1 MLRIGFKASMVAA
14 VAAAGVLAACS
25 SGGGSSSSSVAPSSS
40 GAAPTTSSAPTT
52 SAAPMDITIGASF
65 YTERIP
71 IYATMHQGVQ
81 AKADELGVNV
91 VFADAD
97 GQAAIQSDQIA
108 NFVTKGVAAI
118 ICSPA
123 DATALVPAYKAARDA
138 GVFMIS
144 AGNKVADEEED
155 AFVGPDL
162 VEYAKLTMDKLIEA
176 MGGKGDLMIIS
187 GPPQIA
193 FVQLQ
198 QMGWDASL
206 AAHPDVKVVAT
217 GVDEDLSPA
226 KALDVATSLLSAN
239 PSVTGIMS
247 STDNISVGVIQALE
261 GLGIDPA
268 TVATAGWD
276 AQEDAVKLV
285 TEGKY
290 TLTLSYLAY
299 TWGEVALQT
308 AVDMVNGKM
317 PASHY
322 VTTPGLFIDKANAST
337 LTPDQI
343 SGKTAL

>member
-25 SGGGSSSSSVAPSSS
+25 SGGGSTSSSAVP
-40 GAAPTTSSAPTT
+40 APTTSSAPTT
-52 SAAPMDITIGASF
+52 SAAPMDITIGVSF

-81 AKADELGVNV
+81 AKADELGVKV
-91 VFADAD
+91 EFADAD
-97 GQAAIQSDQIA
+97 GQAAIQSDQLA
-108 NFVTKGVAAI
+108 NFVTKGVDAI

-162 VEYAKLTMDKLIEA
+162 VDYAKQTMDKLIAA
-176 MGGKGDLMIIS
+176 MGGKGDLMIVS

-217 GVDEDLSPA
+217 GVVDDLSPA

-239 PSVTGIMS
+239 PSVKGIMS
-247 STDNISVGVIQALE
+247 STDNISVGVIQAME

-268 TVATAGWD
+268 SIATAGWD

-285 TEGKY
+285 AEGKY

-317 PASHY
+317 PAGHY
-322 VTTPGLFIDKANAST
+322 VSTPGLFIDKANAST

>member
-14 VAAAGVLAACS
+14 VAAAGLLAACS
-25 SGGGSSSSSVAPSSS
+25 SGGGSSSSSPAPSSS
-40 GAAPTTSSAPTT
+40 GAPTSSSAPTT
-52 SAAPMDITIGASF
+52 SAAPKDITIGVSF

-71 IYATMHQGVQ
+71 IYATMHEGVQ

-91 VFADAD
+91 VFTDAN
-97 GQAAIQSDQIA
+97 GEEATQSDQLA

-144 AGNKVADEEED
+144 AGNKVADDQED

-162 VEYAKLTMDKLIEA
+162 VDYAKQTMDKLIEA
-176 MGGKGDLMIIS
+176 MGGKGDIMIIS

-198 QMGWDASL
+198 QKGWDASL
-206 AAHPDVKVVAT
+206 AAHPDVKVIAT
-217 GVDEDLSPA
+217 GVDDDLSPA
-226 KALDVATSLLSAN
+226 KALDVAPSLLSAN
-239 PSVTGIMS
+239 PSVKGVMS
-247 STDNISVGVIQALE
+247 STDNISVGVIQAME

-268 TVATAGWD
+268 TVSTAGWD
-276 AQEDAVKLV
+276 AQADAVKLV

-299 TWGEVALQT
+299 QWGEVALQT

-322 VTTPGLFIDKANAST
+322 VTTPGLFIDKANAAS